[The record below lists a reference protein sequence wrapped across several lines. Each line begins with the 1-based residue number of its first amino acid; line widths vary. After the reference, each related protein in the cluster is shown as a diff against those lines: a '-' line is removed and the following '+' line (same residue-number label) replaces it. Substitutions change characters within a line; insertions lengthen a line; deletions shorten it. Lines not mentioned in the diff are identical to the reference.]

1 MKRTYLRRPAL
12 ALFEPADIGAFR
24 LANRIVMAPLTRNR
38 AGPGMVPGPLAAEY
52 YAQRASAGLIIAGVG
67 FIVETRRALE
77 GHIPAWVYVIEWPLL
92 GFIGFRFWRRLIR
105 DDSAPEITPE
115 NESNLMRES
124 WKEFSER
131 TRKEQGD

>member
-1 MKRTYLRRPAL
+1 M
-12 ALFEPADIGAFR
+12 D
-24 LANRIVMAPLTRNR
+24 ANPKSDSTSQAEDAAAERNR
-38 AGPGMVPGPLAAEY
+38 RRGLNITLA
-52 YAQRASAGLIIAGVG
+52 AGLIIAGVG

-77 GHIPAWVYVIEWPLL
+77 GHLPAWVYVIEWPLL

-115 NESNLMRES
+115 NESNLKRES

-131 TRKEQGD
+131 ARQEQGE